1 MSTYRNTEEDSL
13 SSSFF
18 FQVCLL
24 NLFMELVLIIISS
37 QEPLQTSISL
47 ALWKPGMQI
56 LCQSQ
61 LLMKERRRKPS
72 QYCDVLDFKH
82 SWFLDSGQKQ
92 HDAQSPQ
99 GYPDDVT

>member
-1 MSTYRNTEEDSL
+1 
-13 SSSFF
+13 
-18 FQVCLL
+18 
-24 NLFMELVLIIISS
+24 MELVLIIISS

-47 ALWKPGMQI
+47 ALWKPGMQM